1 MGGEEFGNYQSPF
14 SWRYGSP
21 EMRSVFSE
29 KRKRLAWRRVWVS
42 LAKAEA
48 KAGVVSSAE
57 LKDIEAHATAVDVA
71 KALALEKELRHDLMA
86 ELKVYTSQCKKGGGK
101 LHLGAT
107 SMDVE
112 DNADVMLMKEALSL
126 VKARAAA
133 LLKVVASQ
141 AKNHAKTPCL
151 GLTHLQPAEPTTLGY
166 RFAQYAQDIT
176 ADLDALD
183 ALHLK
188 GKGLKG
194 AVGTSA
200 SYVALLHGRKMNAE
214 QLEAAFLSE
223 LKLDAF
229 EVATQTYP
237 RKQDLLVMQA
247 LSSLS
252 QTLHKMCLDVRI
264 MQSRFEVLEP
274 FGSKQVGSSAMPF
287 KRNPISCERVCS
299 LSRLLPAYEAIAWH
313 NAANSALERTLDD
326 SANRRIF
333 VPEAFLTTDEMLSVA
348 TRVFDGLF
356 VNEAQLRRN
365 LDAFNAF
372 AASEPLLMK
381 LAEKGASRQ
390 EMHELIRR
398 CSLRAW
404 EDVQQGKRNPLP
416 EMLGQATEIRRRLSD
431 AEIATAFEQPHFG
444 EAERKAKDVAEKALK
459 RASQYAGVKTGEV
472 F

>member
-21 EMRSVFSE
+21 EMRSIFSE

-42 LAKAEA
+42 LARAEA
-48 KAGVVSSAE
+48 KAGIVSSAE
-57 LKDIEAHATAVDVA
+57 LRDIEAHAHAVDVA

-86 ELKVYTSQCKKGGGK
+86 ELRVYSSQCKKGGGK

-107 SMDVE
+107 SMDIE
-112 DNADVMLMKEALSL
+112 DNADVLLMRDGLGI

-133 LLKVVASQ
+133 LLKAVATQ
-141 AKNHAKTPCL
+141 AKSHAKTPCL

-166 RFAQYAQDIT
+166 RFSQYAQDIM

-194 AVGTSA
+194 AVGTAA
-200 SYVALLHGRKMNAE
+200 SYAALLHGKKMDAAG
-214 QLEAAFLSE
+214 LEAAFLSD

-252 QTLHKMCLDVRI
+252 QTLHKMCFDIRI

-299 LSRLLPAYEAIAWH
+299 LSRLIPAYEAIAWQ
-313 NAANSALERTLDD
+313 NAAQSALERTLDD

-333 VPEAFLTTDEMLSVA
+333 IPEAFLATDEMLSVA

-372 AASEPLLMK
+372 ASCEPLLMK
-381 LAEKGASRQ
+381 LVGKGASRQ

-404 EDVQQGKRNPLP
+404 EDVQQGRRNPLP
-416 EMLGQATEIRRRLSD
+416 EMLAREKEIRKRLSEE
-431 AEIATAFEQPHFG
+431 EIASAFAQPHFG
-444 EAERKAKDVAEKALK
+444 NAEHMAKNMAEKALK
-459 RASQYAGVKTGEV
+459 RASQYGGVKAGEI

>member
-1 MGGEEFGNYQSPF
+1 MGGSFEDYQSPF

-29 KRKRLAWRRVWVS
+29 KRRRLAWRRVWVA
-42 LAKAEA
+42 LARAEA
-48 KAGVVSSAE
+48 KAGIVSPKE
-57 LKDIEAHATAVDVA
+57 LKDIEAHARAVDVV
-71 KALALEKELRHDLMA
+71 KALSLEKELRHDLMA
-86 ELKVYTSQCKKGGGK
+86 ELRVYSSQCRKGGGK

-112 DNADVMLMKEALSL
+112 DNADILLMREALAL
-126 VKARAAA
+126 VKARAAV
-133 LLKVVASQ
+133 LLKAVATQ

-151 GLTHLQPAEPTTLGY
+151 ALTHLQPAEPTTLGY
-166 RFAQYAQDIT
+166 RFAQYAQDLT

-183 ALHLK
+183 ALNLR

-194 AVGTSA
+194 AVGTAA
-200 SYVALLHGRKMNAE
+200 SYAALLEGKKTNAAE
-214 QLEAAFLSE
+214 LESAFLSD

-229 EVATQTYP
+229 DVSTQTYP

-247 LSSLS
+247 LSSLA
-252 QTLHKMCLDVRI
+252 QTLHKICLDVRI

-299 LSRLLPAYEAIAWH
+299 LSRLLPAYEAVAWQ

-333 VPEAFLTTDEMLSVA
+333 IPEAFLATDEMLSVA
-348 TRVFDGLF
+348 THVFGGLF

-372 AASEPLLMK
+372 ASCEPLLMK
-381 LAEKGASRQ
+381 LVEKGASRQ
-390 EMHELIRR
+390 EMHELLRR

-404 EDVQQGKRNPLP
+404 EDVQQGRHNPLP
-416 EMLGQATEIRRRLSD
+416 EMLGREKEIRKRLSE
-431 AEIATAFEQPHFG
+431 AEIASAFSQPHFG
-444 EAERKAKDVAEKALK
+444 EAERKAKDAAEKALR
-459 RASQYAGVKTGEV
+459 RASGYGSVKTGEI